1 MNIWAQL
8 IRALKGE
15 TNEVGE
21 TLLDSHA
28 IHILDNEVRV
38 ASIELKQSRDALAEL
53 MAKQVLANEQV
64 DVLVNS
70 IAEHEGYALK
80 ALEQADDALALE
92 VAEKIVSL
100 EADKAQEMSIRDAY
114 QHSLR
119 DLQRVIKQS
128 ELNLKRLKQQVD
140 TIKATESVQRAQAT
154 VASRHVGANKRLQTA
169 QDSLERLKER
179 QSIKTARFEAVIE
192 SDGHARK
199 DALLE
204 KLEKA
209 GIKTGS
215 RGANDVLNRLKNK

>member
-15 TNEVGE
+15 QNEIGE

-28 IHILDNEVRV
+28 IDILDNEVRV
-38 ASIELKQSRDALAEL
+38 ASVELKKSRDALAEL

-64 DVLVNS
+64 EAVASAIN
-70 IAEHEGYALK
+70 EHENYALK
-80 ALEQADDALALE
+80 ALEKGDEDLALE

-100 EADKAQEMSIRDAY
+100 EADKVQETSIRDAY
-114 QHSLR
+114 QQSLKE
-119 DLQRVIKQS
+119 LQRIIKQA
-128 ELNLKRLKQQVD
+128 ELNLKRLKQQVN
-140 TIKATESVQRAQAT
+140 TIKATESVQRAQAA
-154 VASRHVGANKRLQTA
+154 VAARHSGSNKRLQTA
-169 QDSLERLKER
+169 QESLERLKER
-179 QSIKTARFEAVIE
+179 QSMKAARFEAVKAT
-192 SDGHARK
+192 DGNARK

-215 RGANDVLNRLKNK
+215 KDANDVLNRLKK